1 MKQLPVTPS
10 CVHQW
15 AMTAWMQPHQS
26 EKGPVCLTDS
36 KGCLLDPIT
45 DTCPHW
51 RTTLSPYASFY
62 PDIPTKRSVPFS
74 PAAHK
79 IWASTDCLSLNSRPV
94 AQFRKGSRSS
104 ISCLLVPNGS
114 DNVSTFSASFHP
126 RIQNLHRLPLGQL
139 LLLMATAKRA
149 KAGRAKLRPSR
160 AAVLALP
167 DNGFFQAQASGI
179 SPEVS
184 ASSSFF
190 FFFFSS
196 SFLRVPDSNHQGHCC
211 RFLACILSSLLPAHA
226 HQRPGGPVVP
236 TPVAHVWLGLPHDKG
251 QVYAY
256 YHLFLCI

>member
-1 MKQLPVTPS
+1 MNQLPVTPRR
-10 CVHQW
+10 VHLW

-26 EKGPVCLTDS
+26 EKGPACLTDS
-36 KGCLLDPIT
+36 KGCLLNPIT

-51 RTTLSPYASFY
+51 WTTLSPYASFY

-79 IWASTDCLSLNSRPV
+79 IWASTDCLRSLNSRPV
-94 AQFRKGSRSS
+94 AQFRKGSQSS

-114 DNVSTFSASFHP
+114 ESVSTFSASFHP
-126 RIQNLHRLPLGQL
+126 CIQNLHCLPLGQL
-139 LLLMATAKRA
+139 LLLMAAAKRA

-167 DNGFFQAQASGI
+167 DNGFFQAQAPGI
-179 SPEVS
+179 SPEAS
-184 ASSSFF
+184 A
-190 FFFFSS
+190 SS
-196 SFLRVPDSNHQGHCC
+196 SFLRVLDANPQGHCC
-211 RFLACILSSLLPAHA
+211 HFLANILSSLLSAHA
-226 HQRPGGPVVP
+226 HQRPGGPVIP
-236 TPVAHVWLGLPHDKG
+236 TLVAHVWLGPPHDKG

>member
-1 MKQLPVTPS
+1 MNQLPVTPRR
-10 CVHQW
+10 VHQW

-126 RIQNLHRLPLGQL
+126 CIQNLHHLPLGQL
-139 LLLMATAKRA
+139 LLLMAAAKRA

-190 FFFFSS
+190 FFFSPLHS
-196 SFLRVPDSNHQGHCC
+196 
-211 RFLACILSSLLPAHA
+211 
-226 HQRPGGPVVP
+226 
-236 TPVAHVWLGLPHDKG
+236 
-251 QVYAY
+251 
-256 YHLFLCI
+256 